1 MRSVNTT
8 MHPKLSLFI
17 ILLIAT
23 FYASAQENSPFSRY
37 GIGDPVPGQNIV
49 NRGMGGVSSAY
60 SSGLSVNFSNP
71 AAYSQFRV
79 VTYDIG
85 ITLDSRTLKSTNP
98 VLKYKS
104 VNLTPSYVA
113 LGMPINQKRKIGLS
127 FGLRPLTS
135 ISYSIAENRKISS
148 SQDSA
153 LYLYEGDG
161 GLYQAFVGIGKQ
173 WGGLSI
179 GFNTGYMFGRKEIG
193 TRTQP
198 YDSVIT
204 YKSNSSTN
212 TTYSNAFINAGLQ
225 YEVSLNKAK
234 TSVLRFGLAGNL
246 KQTLNATQQ
255 TLRETFTYDV
265 NGTPVKID
273 SISQSPELAG
283 TIKLPASF
291 TAGISLNN
299 TVNNIEKSTIAVEYE
314 NTAWSNYRFFDQP
327 DRLINSWKFKVGG
340 QFTPNPVSIK
350 SFWNR
355 VTYRAG
361 FNIGKDAVNA
371 DGNTLPVTSLTLG
384 AGLPVRKWRSF
395 DYQYTIINTAFE
407 FGKRGNKNNI
417 ITENFFR
424 FSIGL
429 NLSDVWFQKRK
440 YD

>member
-1 MRSVNTT
+1 

-17 ILLIAT
+17 ISLIAT

-37 GIGDPVPGQNIV
+37 GIGDLVPAQNIV

-60 SSGLSVNFSNP
+60 SSGLSVNFANP
-71 AAYSQFRV
+71 AAYSQFRI

-85 ITLDSRTLKSTNP
+85 ITLDSRTLKSTDP
-98 VLKYKS
+98 ILKYKS

-135 ISYSIAENRKISS
+135 ISYSIAENRKIGS

-193 TRTQP
+193 TRTLP
-198 YDSVIT
+198 YDSVTT

-212 TTYSNAFINAGLQ
+212 TTYGNAFLNAGLQ

-234 TSVLRFGLAGNL
+234 TSVLRFGFAGNL
-246 KQTLNATQQ
+246 KQSLNATQQ
-255 TLRETFTYDV
+255 ALVETFTYDV
-265 NGTPVKID
+265 NGAPVTID
-273 SISQSPELAG
+273 SISQSQQVNG

-299 TVNNIEKSTIAVEYE
+299 TVNNIEKSMIGIEYE
-314 NTAWSNYRFFDQP
+314 STAWSDYRFFEQP
-327 DRLINSWKFKVGG
+327 DKLINSSKF
-340 QFTPNPVSIK
+340 
-350 SFWNR
+350 
-355 VTYRAG
+355 
-361 FNIGKDAVNA
+361 
-371 DGNTLPVTSLTLG
+371 
-384 AGLPVRKWRSF
+384 
-395 DYQYTIINTAFE
+395 
-407 FGKRGNKNNI
+407 
-417 ITENFFR
+417 
-424 FSIGL
+424 
-429 NLSDVWFQKRK
+429 
-440 YD
+440 